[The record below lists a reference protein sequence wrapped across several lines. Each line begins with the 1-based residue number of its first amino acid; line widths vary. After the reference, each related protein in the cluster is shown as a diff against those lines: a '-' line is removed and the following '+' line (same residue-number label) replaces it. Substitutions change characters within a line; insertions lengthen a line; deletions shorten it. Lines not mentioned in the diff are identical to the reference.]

1 MFDEAESAST
11 ALTFNQLVESGIFEL
26 GNKTENENY
35 NGGESPNKTSFD
47 KFNFLSKLSES
58 GTVTRRKRK
67 RNERNEDKKKNQI
80 KKILLNDV

>member
-1 MFDEAESAST
+1 M
-11 ALTFNQLVESGIFEL
+11 
-26 GNKTENENY
+26 KTTMEERVPTN
-35 NGGESPNKTSFD
+35 TSFD

>member
-35 NGGESPNKTSFD
+35 NERVPTNTSFD

-67 RNERNEDKKKNQI
+67 GMRETKIRRKI
-80 KKILLNDV
+80 K

>member
-1 MFDEAESAST
+1 VFDEAESAST

-35 NGGESPNKTSFD
+35 NERVPTNTSFD